1 MKKLMAMLVAVASLA
16 GCTAA
21 LLPPNVVP
29 VVAKSTSVAQASRKL
44 EQVAI
49 ARAAIEAEF
58 AASEQVCYTKFF
70 VNNCLD
76 TAKEKRRGLLAYQ
89 NAVEDEADF
98 FRRKATV
105 DERDREVAKAVKDFE
120 AEEARAAAQPPAPP
134 RADPKSL
141 PPAPKA
147 SLVSRSAKRDAKLA
161 ERAAQDAADAPKRAA
176 KAKEFEQRKLDAE
189 KRQREV
195 AEKMAEKAAKAEG
208 K

>member
-1 MKKLMAMLVAVASLA
+1 MKNQMAMLVAVASLA
-16 GCTAA
+16 GCTTV

-29 VVAKSTSVAQASRKL
+29 VVAKSTSVDQANRKL

-58 AASEQVCYTKFF
+58 AASEQVCYAKFF

-89 NAVEDEADF
+89 NAVEDEAEYF
-98 FRRKATV
+98 GRKATV

-120 AEEARAAAQPPAPP
+120 AAEARAAALPPPPP
-134 RADPKSL
+134 RPDVNSM

-147 SLVSRSAKRDAKLA
+147 SLVSRSAKRDAKQA
-161 ERAAQDAADAPKRAA
+161 ERAAQELADAPKRAA
-176 KAKEFEQRKLDAE
+176 KARQFEQRKLDVE